1 MLNRRKFMTNS
12 ALLGAGAAFSM
23 TPAFQAM
30 AQEKTMRLY
39 WWGTPNRAER
49 TLGVAKLFE
58 TANAGVKINGEVG
71 GSDYWTKLTTMIAG
85 GNAPDIFQLE
95 PGRFADFARR
105 GTALPLNDYLGKSI
119 RTNKLAPGVLDLGT
133 VDGKVAGMPLSLNAF
148 ALFYDTDA
156 FKKAGIT
163 PPSDKTTWEDFAKI
177 CVDLTKSV
185 GKKNVWAI
193 GNCGR
198 YLFTFQSWLTQR
210 GKMLYTADGAAGFT
224 ADDATAWYAYW
235 NDLAKAGGCS
245 SAEVQAMDKILV
257 DSNAMATG
265 NALMAIAFSNQLT
278 AFQGISKT
286 PLAITSLPV
295 LSASAPSGLFYRPG
309 LHWAI
314 ASTSKNPELAAKFI
328 DYFINEPEAGKTLQV
343 ERGVPVNIDIQAQ
356 VQPSLDD
363 VSKLTVDYI
372 KSIAGRV
379 GKYPPPVPLG
389 ASEFEER
396 SFRPLA
402 DKVAFGQITP
412 KEAGEQLVS
421 DAKRILKG

>member
-1 MLNRRKFMTNS
+1 MLNRRRFLTNS
-12 ALLGAGAAFSM
+12 ALLGAGTALSM
-23 TPAFQAM
+23 SPAFQAF
-30 AQEKTMRLY
+30 AEDTTMRLY

-71 GSDYWTKLTTMIAG
+71 GNDYWTKLTTMIAG
-85 GNAPDIFQLE
+85 GNAPDIYQLE

-105 GTALPLNDYLGKSI
+105 GAALPLNDYLGKSI
-119 RTNKLAPGVLDLGT
+119 RTDKLAPGVLDLGT
-133 VDGKVAGMPLSLNAF
+133 VDGKVTGMPLSLNSF

-163 PPSDKTTWEDFAKI
+163 APSEKTTWEDFAKI
-177 CVDLTKSV
+177 CVDLTKSI

-198 YLFTFQSWLTQR
+198 YLFAFQSWLTQR
-210 GKMLYTADGAAGFT
+210 GKMLYTAEGSVGFDAEDAA
-224 ADDATAWYAYW
+224 AWYGYW
-235 NDLAKAGGCS
+235 QDLAKAGGCS

-257 DSNAMATG
+257 DSNAMATR
-265 NALMAIAFSNQLT
+265 NAVMAIAYSNQLT
-278 AFQGISKT
+278 AFQAISKT

-295 LSASAPSGLFYRPG
+295 LNASAPSGLFYRPG
-309 LHWAI
+309 LHWSI
-314 ASTSKNPELAAKFI
+314 AATSKNKDIAAKFI
-328 DYFINEPEAGKTLQV
+328 DFFINDSEAGKALQV
-343 ERGVPVNIDIQAQ
+343 ERGVPVNTDVQAL
-356 VQPSLDD
+356 VQPGLDD
-363 VSKLTVDYI
+363 VSKLTVDYV

-396 SFRPLA
+396 AFRPLA
-402 DKVAFGQITP
+402 DKVAFGQITA
-412 KEAGEQLVS
+412 KEAGQQLVTEG
-421 DAKRILKG
+421 KRILKA